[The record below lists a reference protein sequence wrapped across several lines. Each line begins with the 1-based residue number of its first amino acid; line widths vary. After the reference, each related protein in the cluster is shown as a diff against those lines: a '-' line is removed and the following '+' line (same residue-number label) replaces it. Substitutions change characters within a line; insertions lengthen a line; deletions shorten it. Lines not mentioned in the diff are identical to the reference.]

1 MSLKLHMQRNNES
14 RALTNVGPA
23 GRAGSRRP
31 YTWHHAG
38 CATLLAAVTLAP
50 AAAFA
55 DDRSTP
61 AAAAAPANAATLTGD
76 WGGARTRYS
85 EAGVNFRGDYV
96 SETFA
101 NVRGGRARGSTYA
114 QQLRLGADFDMD
126 RIAGWSGATLHFT
139 INDRR
144 GGGVSADYIG
154 NRLPV
159 QEVYGGPYTR
169 LSEFSYEQNLLQ
181 NRLNLR
187 LGFFAMGNDLGGM
200 IIGCQLVNAAFCA
213 HPLSLS
219 GNSGWYN
226 YPNARWGAAVRYKLA
241 PELLLRTGAFQNN
254 PRLGDEHNA
263 FKPFASGT
271 VATMLPLEIEY
282 APGSAPH
289 SSALQGHYKLGA
301 YYDSARVAR
310 QGETGTVGQ
319 RYGVYLL
326 ADQTVWRDGANGRG
340 LALFGQFT
348 ANPRAASQITRWYV
362 AGLVKTGTFAGR
374 DADTLALGVAHAQIN
389 PRLRA
394 QAAASNPEID
404 GYASL
409 PAGETVVELTYGV
422 QPLPW
427 LGVRASVQYIV
438 DPGAF
443 GYRSTPDAL
452 ALGTQLRV
460 AF

>member
-1 MSLKLHMQRNNES
+1 MQRQPRS
-14 RALTNVGPA
+14 RAA
-23 GRAGSRRP
+23 
-31 YTWHHAG
+31 
-38 CATLLAAVTLAP
+38 ATLLATIALVP
-50 AAAFA
+50 AAALA
-55 DDRSTP
+55 QATSVP
-61 AAAAAPANAATLTGD
+61 VAAAAAPPAGASFMTGD
-76 WGGARTRYS
+76 WGGARTRYT
-85 EAGVNFRGDYV
+85 EAGVNLRGDYV

-101 NVRGGRARGSTYA
+101 NVSGGQRRGSAYA
-114 QQLRLGADFDMD
+114 QQLRLGADFDMAH
-126 RIAGWSGATLHFT
+126 IAGWSGATLHFT

-144 GGGVSADYIG
+144 GTGISSDYIG

-159 QEVYGGPYTR
+159 QEVYGGLYTR
-169 LSEFSYEQNLLQ
+169 LSEASIEQNLLAD
-181 NRLNLR
+181 RLNLR
-187 LGFFAMGNDLGGM
+187 LGYFAMGNDLGGM
-200 IIGCQLVNAAFCA
+200 AIGCQLVNAAFCA
-213 HPLSLS
+213 HPLSMS

-271 VATMLPLEIEY
+271 VGTMLPLEIEY

-289 SSALQGHYKLGA
+289 SSALPGHYKLGA
-301 YYDSARVAR
+301 YFDSARVAR

>member
-1 MSLKLHMQRNNES
+1 MQRQPRS
-14 RALTNVGPA
+14 RAAAILLATMALVPA
-23 GRAGSRRP
+23 GAL
-31 YTWHHAG
+31 AQ
-38 CATLLAAVTLAP
+38 ATSVP
-50 AAAFA
+50 V
-55 DDRSTP
+55 
-61 AAAAAPANAATLTGD
+61 AAAAAPPAGASFMTGD
-76 WGGARTRYS
+76 WGGARTRYT
-85 EAGVNFRGDYV
+85 EAGVNLRGDYV

-101 NVRGGRARGSTYA
+101 NVSGGQRRGSAYA
-114 QQLRLGADFDMD
+114 QQLRLGADFDMA
-126 RIAGWSGATLHFT
+126 RIAGWTGATLHVT

-144 GGGVSADYIG
+144 GTGISSDYIG

-159 QEVYGGPYTR
+159 QEVYGGLYTR
-169 LSEFSYEQNLLQ
+169 LSEASIEQNLLAD
-181 NRLNLR
+181 RLNLR
-187 LGFFAMGNDLGGM
+187 LGYFAMGNDLGGM
-200 IIGCQLVNAAFCA
+200 AIGCQLVNAAFCA
-213 HPLSLS
+213 HPLSMS

-254 PRLGDEHNA
+254 PRLGEEHNA

-271 VATMLPLEIEY
+271 VGTMLPLEIEY

-289 SSALQGHYKLGA
+289 STALPGHYKLGA

-374 DADTLALGVAHAQIN
+374 DADTLALGVAHAQLN

-394 QAAASNPEID
+394 QAAESNPEID
-404 GYASL
+404 GYTSL

-452 ALGTQLRV
+452 ALGTQLRI